1 MRTLPAMLKA
11 DPRLT
16 PATLTGILIAISGNV
31 LISFALNLQKLAHKR
46 LDLLAPV
53 RSTDAEQ
60 SALLPHNS
68 DDGWHES
75 RYLKSKL
82 WWLGFL
88 LMNLG
93 EVGNFISYA
102 FAPASLV
109 APLGTVNP
117 IPLIPNNVLT
127 LCQFALMSNC
137 VFAPFMLGEHFKKV
151 SIRFCRYIYLL
162 IRHLQA

>member
-1 MRTLPAMLKA
+1 MVNV

-46 LDLLAPV
+46 LQLLVPQ
-53 RSTDAEQ
+53 RSPDTEQ
-60 SALLPHNS
+60 SALLPIDS
-68 DDGWHES
+68 DDPWHES

-117 IPLIPNNVLT
+117 IPPI
-127 LCQFALMSNC
+127 
-137 VFAPFMLGEHFKKV
+137 
-151 SIRFCRYIYLL
+151 
-162 IRHLQA
+162 

>member
-1 MRTLPAMLKA
+1 MPAILDVA
-11 DPRLT
+11 PRLA

-46 LDLLAPV
+46 LSLRASE
-53 RSTDAEQ
+53 RTTDEQ
-60 SALLPHNS
+60 SALLTRE

-93 EVGNFISYA
+93 EAGNFISYA
-102 FAPASLV
+102 YAPASVV
-109 APLGTVNP
+109 APLGTVIP
-117 IPLIPNNVLT
+117 IPPI
-127 LCQFALMSNC
+127 
-137 VFAPFMLGEHFKKV
+137 
-151 SIRFCRYIYLL
+151 
-162 IRHLQA
+162 